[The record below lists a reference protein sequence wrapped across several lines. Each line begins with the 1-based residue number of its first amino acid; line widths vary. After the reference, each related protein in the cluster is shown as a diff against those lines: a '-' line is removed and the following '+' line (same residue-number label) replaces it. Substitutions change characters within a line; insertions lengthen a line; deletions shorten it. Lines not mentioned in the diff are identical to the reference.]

1 GDDAGGP
8 RFDRPV
14 PVRRQP
20 DGPAGGREGGPR
32 RHPLPAHLARREPG
46 GLRAG
51 RGVPGRRQQGAARVG
66 PGPAHPG
73 RGRGDGARGAER
85 GGRVGAGGHRGPGDR
100 PVLAQAGRPRH
111 PAPGRRGDRL
121 PGHRGGPPSGGRARR
136 RRRGGLRRRAARAAP
151 GPARGARHARVGV
164 PRGAAAGRRHRR
176 RVDRGGRAAAGG
188 GGDRAVSEGGGPA
201 RTVRAGRRSVRIRRP
216 DKVFFPG
223 GRGTPEYTKGDLA
236 DYHRAVAPYL
246 LPHLRGRPLMLD
258 RRPDGIDGPA
268 FMQKNT
274 PEHYPEWIT
283 RIEVGKEG
291 GTVTHTV
298 CDDTATLLH
307 LVDQAAVTLHRWLS
321 RAGPSRSRQGR
332 DGTDPL
338 ERPDR
343 LVFDLD
349 PSGEGRDAFE
359 TVRWTARVLGELLD
373 ELRLPS
379 ALMTTGSRGLHVIV
393 PLDRGQDF

>member
-1 GDDAGGP
+1 M
-8 RFDRPV
+8 
-14 PVRRQP
+14 
-20 DGPAGGREGGPR
+20 
-32 RHPLPAHLARREPG
+32 
-46 GLRAG
+46 
-51 RGVPGRRQQGAARVG
+51 
-66 PGPAHPG
+66 
-73 RGRGDGARGAER
+73 
-85 GGRVGAGGHRGPGDR
+85 
-100 PVLAQAGRPRH
+100 
-111 PAPGRRGDRL
+111 
-121 PGHRGGPPSGGRARR
+121 
-136 RRRGGLRRRAARAAP
+136 
-151 GPARGARHARVGV
+151 
-164 PRGAAAGRRHRR
+164 
-176 RVDRGGRAAAGG
+176 
-188 GGDRAVSEGGGPA
+188 SEGGGPA

-393 PLDRGQDF
+393 PLDRGQDFDAVRAFARDVADTLAAAHPDRLTTAARKKDRGDRLYLDVQRNAYAQTAVAPWTVRALPGAPVAAPVPWEQLDDPELHARRWTLADAVEHARTDPWGGLLRRGRALGPARRRLDALRG